1 MYITIDAR
9 LINASGIGTY
19 ITKLVPLIIQRLNN
33 IEFFILGKKDDLAT
47 LEVLN
52 YPNTEFIQY
61 DAPIY
66 TVKEQLIFPKVI
78 PKKTNLFWAP
88 HYNIPIYYSGNL
100 LVTIHDLA
108 HLVLYQSSL
117 DFIKKRYARYF
128 FKKILQK
135 ADKIITV
142 SNFSKNEYTKYF
154 GLEKDF
160 KQIVAIHNGISIN
173 KNIYSN
179 PYNRPYILTVGNI
192 KPHKNLSRLL
202 DAFNKI
208 MDSIPHTLLIVG
220 KKSGFIGGDM
230 NLIKKAN
237 AFGER
242 VVMTGFLSDD
252 KLQSYYS
259 HADAFIFPS
268 IYEGFG
274 FPPLEAMAAGIP
286 VIASKAASITEVCGD
301 AALYFDPYNIDEMAE
316 NILQMVNDQTLG
328 NLYISKGKKRV
339 KMFSWGTT
347 AEKTIQV
354 INNILHD

>member
-1 MYITIDAR
+1 
-9 LINASGIGTY
+9 
-19 ITKLVPLIIQRLNN
+19 
-33 IEFFILGKKDDLAT
+33 
-47 LEVLN
+47 
-52 YPNTEFIQY
+52 
-61 DAPIY
+61 
-66 TVKEQLIFPKVI
+66 
-78 PKKTNLFWAP
+78 
-88 HYNIPIYYSGNL
+88 L

-328 NLYISKGKKRV
+328 NLYISKGKNHV
-339 KMFSWGTT
+339 KKYTWDKT
-347 AEKTIQV
+347 AFQTS
-354 INNILHD
+354 NIIKNLLERD